1 MQKNFLI
8 LLLAVTTTF
17 VFSCQSETKTTT
29 TENATAT
36 TTTTANDAPEAVT
49 VAEDEANYMV
59 DAANSSLSWVGSKA
73 VGDEHKGKL
82 SLKDGSFV
90 ISEGQ
95 IMAGQATIDMN
106 SINNEDLEGKWKQ
119 KLEGHL
125 KSPDF
130 FDVAQFPT
138 ATINIKSDGANGFNG
153 ELTLRGVTMPVKLPA
168 TVTQEGTN
176 YIVTLQPFKID
187 RTEWGV
193 KYNSGKFF
201 QNLKDKMINDDILV
215 SGKVMLTHK

>member
-1 MQKNFLI
+1 MQKTIFI
-8 LLLAVTTTF
+8 LLLAVSTTF
-17 VFSCQSETKTTT
+17 VFSCQSETKTNT
-29 TENATAT
+29 TEATSN
-36 TTTTANDAPEAVT
+36 TTAKEKTPEAT
-49 VAEDEANYMV
+49 EVAIDEANYMV
-59 DAANSSLSWVGSKA
+59 DIANSTLSWIGSKA
-73 VGDEHKGKL
+73 VGDQHNG
-82 SLKDGSFV
+82 SLKLKSGEFV
-90 ISEGQ
+90 VTEGH

-106 SINNEDLEGKWKQ
+106 SINSKDLEGKWKQ

-153 ELTLRGVTMPVKLPA
+153 ELTMRGVTKPVKVPA
-168 TVTQEGTN
+168 TVTQEGDHL
-176 YIVTLQPFKID
+176 IVTIQPFKID

-201 QNLKDKMINDDILV
+201 QNLKDKLINDDIQI
-215 SGKVMLTHK
+215 SGKMVLTPKG